1 MENKSHIKE
10 LFSQTVIYGLG
21 IMLNKSVG
29 FLLLPLYTK
38 YFPPEQ
44 IGLITLVQS
53 LSLVL
58 GVIYMFGME
67 TAFMKYFID
76 AKDDESR
83 SVIYSSTL
91 VLLSVTSLFISSV
104 VFMNAGNIVSLL
116 DFTERDES
124 VFLIKIL
131 SIFLVVDTV
140 YRFPLLFFR
149 AKLESKT
156 YAFINLLTFL
166 VNIICNILFIVI
178 LKKGVESIFYSYI
191 ISVSLTFVLGL
202 GLTKKYLTAK
212 FSTRKIKEML
222 TFGNKF
228 IFIGFFVLF
237 IDVSDRFF
245 LKYYFDESLVGIYS
259 ANYRLASVMSFLIAS
274 FKFSWTPYFLNLN
287 SDPGNKKII
296 SSIFTNFIFTG
307 TILFL
312 LFSVFTEL
320 LVKISFFGI
329 EFLNAEYWSG
339 LKVVPVILAAYF
351 ISGVYSTLNAAPFF
365 TNNTRSILF
374 ITFAGVISN
383 TVLNIILI
391 PLFDITGAAVST
403 LLTYFIMFIIIY
415 FYSQKIY
422 KIQYDWNKISKLV
435 LSAVMVFALCY
446 FIINELNTEIIIKMI
461 VDLAIISLLLFFI
474 NYFKIIELKKVS
486 ALFKK

>member
-131 SIFLVVDTV
+131 SIFLVVDTI

-222 TFGNKF
+222 SFGNKF

-245 LKYYFDESLVGIYS
+245 LKYYFDESIVGIYS

>member
-156 YAFINLLTFL
+156 YAFINFLTFL

-202 GLTKKYLTAK
+202 ALTKKYLTAK

-222 TFGNKF
+222 SFGNKF

>member
-131 SIFLVVDTV
+131 SIFLVVDTI

-245 LKYYFDESLVGIYS
+245 LKYYFDESIVGIYS

>member
-131 SIFLVVDTV
+131 SIFLVVDTI

>member
-76 AKDDESR
+76 AKEDESR

-222 TFGNKF
+222 SFGNKF

-245 LKYYFDESLVGIYS
+245 LKYYFDESIVGIYS

>member
-76 AKDDESR
+76 AKDDESK

-91 VLLSVTSLFISSV
+91 VLLSVTSLIFSAALFV
-104 VFMNAGNIVSLL
+104 CAGNIASLL
-116 DFTERDES
+116 DFTEKDES
-124 VFLIKIL
+124 IFLIKIL
-131 SIFLVVDTV
+131 SIFLLVDTV

-156 YAFINLLTFL
+156 YAFINFLTFI

-191 ISVSLTFVLGL
+191 ISVCFTFILGL
-202 GLTKKYLTAK
+202 AL
-212 FSTRKIKEML
+212 TRKFLTPNISFHKLKEML
-222 TFGNKF
+222 SFGNKF

-287 SDPGNKKII
+287 SDPDNKRII

-307 TILFL
+307 SFLFL
-312 LFSVFTEL
+312 IFSVLTEL

-329 EFLNAEYWSG
+329 EFLNTDYWSG
-339 LKVVPVILAAYF
+339 LKIVPVILAAYF
-351 ISGVYSTLNAAPFF
+351 VSGVYSTLNAAPFF
-365 TNNTRSILF
+365 TNNTRSILY
-374 ITFAGVISN
+374 ITLAGVISN

-391 PLFDITGAAVST
+391 PMFDIMGAAVST
-403 LLTYFIMFIIIY
+403 LFTYSIMFIIIY

-422 KIQYDWNKISKLV
+422 KIQYDWAKIIKLV
-435 LSAVMVFALCY
+435 FLTVLVFALCY
-446 FIINELNTEIIIKMI
+446 FVVNELNTGLINKLII
-461 VDLAIISLLLFFI
+461 DLVFISLSLALI
-474 NYFKIIELKKVS
+474 NYLKIIELKKVIT
-486 ALFKK
+486 LFKK

>member
-156 YAFINLLTFL
+156 YAFINFLTFL

-245 LKYYFDESLVGIYS
+245 LKYYFDESIVGIYS

>member
-156 YAFINLLTFL
+156 YAFINFLTFL

-222 TFGNKF
+222 SFGNKF

>member
-1 MENKSHIKE
+1 MESRSHIKE

-29 FLLLPLYTK
+29 FLLLPLYTS

-44 IGLITLVQS
+44 VGLFTLVQS

-67 TAFMKYFID
+67 TSFMKYFID
-76 AKDDESR
+76 AKDDGTR
-83 SVIYSSTL
+83 SVVYSSSL
-91 VLLSVTSLFISSV
+91 ALLSVTSLILSV
-104 VFMNAGNIVSLL
+104 LVFLNAGNISSLL
-116 DFTERDES
+116 DFSHAEES
-124 VFLIKIL
+124 K
-131 SIFLVVDTV
+131 FLVRVLSLYLFIDSL

-156 YAFINLLTFL
+156 YAAVNFLTFI
-166 VNIICNILFIVI
+166 VNICCNILFIVI

-191 ISVSLTFVLGL
+191 VSVVVTFILGL
-202 GLTKKYLTAK
+202 FLTRNYLTAEI
-212 FSTRKIKEML
+212 SIQKIKEML
-222 TFGNKF
+222 AFGNKF

-287 SDPGNKKII
+287 SDPDNKKII

-307 TILFL
+307 LFL
-312 LFSVFTEL
+312 FLIFSVFTDL
-320 LVKISFFGI
+320 LVKMPIFGI
-329 EFLNAEYWSG
+329 EFLDKNYWSG
-339 LKVVPVILAAYF
+339 LKIVPLILAAYF

-365 TNNTRSILF
+365 TNNTGSIFF
-374 ITFAGVISN
+374 ITLSGVISN
-383 TVLNIILI
+383 IILNLILI
-391 PLFDITGAAVST
+391 PRYDITGAAVST
-403 LLTYFIMFIIIY
+403 LLTYFIMFLIIY

-422 KIQYDWNKISKLV
+422 KIEYEWNKILKLLIISV
-435 LSAVMVFALCY
+435 LIFVFCYYLINEINMPVIFKLLLDLSLIIISILSA
-446 FIINELNTEIIIKMI
+446 
-461 VDLAIISLLLFFI
+461 D
-474 NYFKIIELKKVS
+474 YFKIIDIRKVK
-486 ALFKK
+486 ALWR

>member
-222 TFGNKF
+222 SFGNKF